1 MPINRSVHYLN
12 HLRIGRVVEGHDGV
26 EYVGA
31 HDARE
36 AHLLHDGGHEEVL
49 DEGHAAL
56 RAVLLEVEEDEEDAE
71 LGAAARSGE
80 RAGQLQDGR
89 GARSVVVEPF

>member
-1 MPINRSVHYLN
+1 MQLSNQCQQEVLSKLN
-12 HLRIGRVVEGHDGV
+12 GHPVYYLRIHRVIEGHYGV
-26 EYVGA
+26 KNVGA

-56 RAVLLEVEEDEEDAE
+56 NV
-71 LGAAARSGE
+71 
-80 RAGQLQDGR
+80 
-89 GARSVVVEPF
+89 

>member
-1 MPINRSVHYLN
+1 M
-12 HLRIGRVVEGHDGV
+12 
-26 EYVGA
+26 
-31 HDARE
+31 
-36 AHLLHDGGHEEVL
+36 

-89 GARSVVVEPF
+89 GARSVVVEPFCGC